1 MSSGP
6 ERGRGLLGFAV
17 LIAAIAILGA
27 LLEDYYLY
35 IGAQVLIFAVV
46 AMGLDIVYGR
56 TGQLTLAHA
65 SFFGIGAYSTAI
77 MADMAIPA
85 WIQPPLVTVLALAAG
100 AMLALPTLRLS
111 GLRLAVVTL
120 LFGEL
125 FRWWV
130 IRFSGVTGGSQGK
143 VVTPLEIGP
152 FYSAEPLHGYILA
165 AVLAVLATALTGA
178 IGRAQLGRRM
188 LAVRDSEIA
197 AVSLGIPIVRTKVT
211 AFMISAAYAGVAG
224 WVFAYVVGFLSPV
237 NFDLFASV
245 YVLVAVILGG
255 PGTLAGPW
263 LGAAFIVLLPE
274 AFSAADHANLFPI
287 LGGAVMIFVALLL
300 PDGIAG
306 TLHRLQ
312 RGGGRSR

>member
-1 MSSGP
+1 MSSV
-6 ERGRGLLGFAV
+6 RSGRRVLLNFIAFVAV
-17 LIAAIAILGA
+17 LAALGA
-27 LLEDYYLY
+27 TLADYYLY
-35 IGAQVLIFAVV
+35 IGAQVLIFAIV

-65 SFFGIGAYSTAI
+65 SFFGIGAYATAI
-77 MADMAIPA
+77 MADQGVPF
-85 WIQPPLVTVLALAAG
+85 WIQPPLIVIIALTAG
-100 AMLALPTLRLS
+100 AILALPTLRLS

-130 IRFSGVTGGSQGK
+130 IRFSDLTGGSQGK
-143 VVTPLEIGP
+143 VVVPIEIGP
-152 FYSAEPLHGYILA
+152 FYSADPLHGYILA
-165 AVLAVLATALTGA
+165 AVFAVLATLLSRA
-178 IGRAQLGRRM
+178 IGMAQIGRRM

-197 AVSLGIPIVRTKVT
+197 AVSMGIPIVHTKVL

-274 AFSAADHANLFPI
+274 AFSASNNANLFPI
-287 LGGAVMIFVALLL
+287 LGGAVMILVALLL

-306 TLHRLQ
+306 TLQRLKRKPRRQ
-312 RGGGRSR
+312 P